1 MVISPLQNRISP
13 LRNAHYPPYEDDF
26 AAARPTRRRSKRNIP
41 FWQKALNALASNPKR
56 LVVGALFAG
65 VALSV
70 GGNALMMQSSPH
82 PAPMFSP
89 RLVAKE
95 QAPQI
100 PPARP
105 PVETPRMATA
115 QVPVPA
121 QVPVAASSANT
132 ASPERDVIGDII
144 RTGSTASAPV
154 PVRPAAATKAPSN
167 DVIGDLIRMNGV
179 PPARPGEQHAASSGA
194 AHNVAA
200 SPDAI
205 HASNVI
211 MTGQQALNKL
221 GYGPLDA
228 DGVMGGGTKKAIE
241 RFEFDRRLPVTG
253 TFNARTVS
261 ELSSRSRLA
270 IR

>member
-1 MVISPLQNRISP
+1 M
-13 LRNAHYPPYEDDF
+13 RNAHYSPYEDDF
-26 AAARPTRRRSKRNIP
+26 AATKPMRRRSKRHVPI
-41 FWQKALNALASNPKR
+41 WKKALSALISNPKR

-89 RLVAKE
+89 RLAAKE
-95 QAPQI
+95 QAPHI

-105 PVETPRMATA
+105 AAEVPRVAVAQVPVP
-115 QVPVPA
+115 VPVPA
-121 QVPVAASSANT
+121 QVAAPTGSTSAT
-132 ASPERDVIGDII
+132 STERDVIGDII
-144 RTGSTASAPV
+144 RTGSTA
-154 PVRPAAATKAPSN
+154 PAAAPARPVATAAKAPSN

-179 PPARPGEQHAASSGA
+179 PPTRPGEQRAAASAADANAAHAASVIA
-194 AHNVAA
+194 A
-200 SPDAI
+200 
-205 HASNVI
+205 
-211 MTGQQALNKL
+211 GQQALNKL

-228 DGVMGGGTKKAIE
+228 DGVLGGGTKKAIE